1 MDNNF
6 KFKTRHVS
14 IVQPS
19 PSVVNA
25 FISSVELRPAI
36 TYKLKCDTIQN
47 LKRDTLNKTKRQ
59 WIERTRAERYWLVS
73 THVREH
79 LSRDRNSH
87 IHHYLQQSKAYWG
100 LANKNCLSI
109 VNCAAGAGLSL
120 LRESWLYQ
128 LKCIWCTLPVC

>member
-1 MDNNF
+1 MDNNYMY

-25 FISSVELRPAI
+25 FTSSVELIPAI

-47 LKRDTLNKTKRQ
+47 LKCDTLNKTKRH
-59 WIERTRAERYWLVS
+59 WIERTHAERCWLVS
-73 THVREH
+73 THVCEH

-87 IHHYLQQSKAYWG
+87 TCIHQYLQQSQTCWG
-100 LANKNCLSI
+100 LANKNSFSI
-109 VNCAAGAGLSL
+109 VNCAAGAGLSSVHL
-120 LRESWLYQ
+120 TKGELTVS
-128 LKCIWCTLPVC
+128 T